1 MGCPVVTSDIRGIRE
16 QTNGAA
22 ILVNPR
28 DPEAIADGLRRL
40 LTASDERAALI
51 RRGQEVMSR
60 YTANDY
66 RRILRRMLTDTKTR
80 LLETVPTVT

>member
-1 MGCPVVTSDIRGIRE
+1 MVTSDIRGIRE

-51 RRGQEVMSR
+51 RRGREVLSR
-60 YTANDY
+60 YTADDY
-66 RRILRRMLTDTKTR
+66 RRTLRRMLIETKAR
-80 LLETVPTVT
+80 LLEPTRAVPR